1 MTDNTWPTVDPELI
15 DDVTLYSAKLII
27 PVTGPVIID
36 GAVAIHGDRVVHVGK
51 RRWVLKALKQEMTAH
66 GTIHERHWDGV
77 LTPGLINA
85 HTHLQYSGMVQV
97 GQGTYDRF
105 RAWELAFNEVYAE
118 AQKTQPWKQW
128 AEDGARQMVES
139 GTTAAADI
147 VTDLDAAG
155 ALASQG
161 MHGIAYWE
169 VMGWHNAE
177 WMEKGR
183 TELIRQLRRMN
194 EEQLPN
200 LGISPHAPYTLE
212 SEPFVDLPDIA
223 RQLNMRLHIHLAET
237 PLEAGTY
244 PPVLTTYS
252 AADWSGN
259 LPAAQGS
266 GQRRLRHPVRRSAWL
281 AWTGCAH
288 CTRRVGQWRGS
299 AYSTSA
305 RRGRGLVP
313 PIESHYQHRQRCT
326 GARIP
331 RGRQSGKRG
340 HRFALQ
346 HADPRSA

>member
-1 MTDNTWPTVDPELI
+1 MTDNTWPTVDTELI

-155 ALASQG
+155 AGHARHRLLGGNGLAQ
-161 MHGIAYWE
+161 
-169 VMGWHNAE
+169 
-177 WMEKGR
+177 
-183 TELIRQLRRMN
+183 RRMD
-194 EEQLPN
+194 
-200 LGISPHAPYTLE
+200 GKGPHRAHPAVATDE
-212 SEPFVDLPDIA
+212 RGAAAEPRHQPACSVY
-223 RQLNMRLHIHLAET
+223 
-237 PLEAGTY
+237 AG
-244 PPVLTTYS
+244 
-252 AADWSGN
+252 
-259 LPAAQGS
+259 
-266 GQRRLRHPVRRSAWL
+266 VRTVR
-281 AWTGCAH
+281 
-288 CTRRVGQWRGS
+288 
-299 AYSTSA
+299 
-305 RRGRGLVP
+305 
-313 PIESHYQHRQRCT
+313 
-326 GARIP
+326 
-331 RGRQSGKRG
+331 
-340 HRFALQ
+340 
-346 HADPRSA
+346 